1 MLMLAADTT
10 AAPDVRAMAE
20 LKITA
25 LRRVAA
31 ERARRRG
38 PAVSQAHWMAMAGD
52 LARWVDRRE
61 PLHVTQPLEAP
72 PGDPFGDP

>member
-1 MLMLAADTT
+1 
-10 AAPDVRAMAE
+10 MAE

-25 LRRVAA
+25 LRTVAVA
-31 ERARRRG
+31 RARRRG
-38 PAVSQAHWMAMAGD
+38 PEVSQAHWVAIAGD

-61 PLHVTQPLEAP
+61 PPHVTQPLAAP